1 MNSNWTRWIV
11 VVVLAIVGGGAVA
24 ALARPAMDRPYSDR
38 SLDGTYIGA
47 FIEIRQDPAGVGPF
61 EFCDMSG
68 TFTFDGAGTGT
79 SSLVRKCS
87 LSGTVID
94 NDTLTYA
101 VASDGA
107 VTLNF
112 SSGASGDARLA
123 QDGAIGF
130 VTSIN
135 DTDARILVRN
145 GSFAKR

>member
-1 MNSNWTRWIV
+1 
-11 VVVLAIVGGGAVA
+11 
-24 ALARPAMDRPYSDR
+24 
-38 SLDGTYIGA
+38 
-47 FIEIRQDPAGVGPF
+47 
-61 EFCDMSG
+61 
-68 TFTFDGAGTGT
+68 
-79 SSLVRKCS
+79 LVRKCS

>member
-1 MNSNWTRWIV
+1 MKSNGTRWIV
-11 VVVLAIVGGGAVA
+11 VVVSAIVVGGAVA
-24 ALARPAMDRPYSDR
+24 ALARPSMDRLYSDR

-47 FIEIRQDPAGVGPF
+47 FIEIRQDPVGVGPL

-68 TFTFDGAGTGT
+68 TMTFDGHGTGT
-79 SSLVRKCS
+79 SALVRKCS
-87 LSGTVID
+87 LSGTVVD

-107 VTLNF
+107 VTLSF

-123 QDGAIGF
+123 QDGEIGF
-130 VTSIN
+130 ITSIN